1 MVRNALRFFLR
12 KNDTIICQ
20 SFFYYQ
26 SRFSDCLKDFFF
38 SIFNFINPIKP
49 FSIVRSKI
57 EIVNFSIQEKNFL
70 ERTTFSTM
78 IDYDKLPDFVV
89 NIIDIHRKEIEA
101 FLGKNFLTTKTKL
114 YRTYNFDESFAKK
127 DIYGNIW
134 HQDSHDGNKLLNI
147 FILTAD
153 VNENDGP
160 FIYLTRELT
169 KKNWIKLGER
179 NSFSYVDEVNSDI
192 DGQVKFTGKKGDYLI
207 INTAT
212 CLHRASIPQSFRD
225 MIQVTLY
232 PNWRKKASRV
242 IYK

>member
-1 MVRNALRFFLR
+1 MNALRFFLR

-20 SFFYYQ
+20 SFFYCQ
-26 SRFSDCLKDFFF
+26 SRFSNYLKDFFF
-38 SIFNFINPIKP
+38 SIFNLINPIKE
-49 FSIVRSKI
+49 FSIVRSNI
-57 EIVNFSIQEKNFL
+57 EISNFSIQEKDFV
-70 ERTTFSTM
+70 ERTNFSTK
-78 IDYDKLPDFVV
+78 IDFDNNPDFVA
-89 NIIDIHRKEIEA
+89 NIIDIHRKDIEA
-101 FLGKNFLTTKTKL
+101 FLGKDFLITKTKL
-114 YRTYNFDESFAKK
+114 YRIHNFDESFAKK

-160 FIYLTRELT
+160 FIYLSRELT

-179 NSFSYVDEVNSDI
+179 NPFSYVDEVNSDI
-192 DGQVKFTGKKGDYLI
+192 DGQAKFTGKKGDYLI

-232 PNWRKKASRV
+232 PNWRKKDSRFV
-242 IYK
+242 YK